1 VSDAELI
8 QELDG
13 ELSQAARTELG
24 ARLSNSAEVAARLE
38 LLRRRTARFS
48 ELLGTIDPAEAR
60 VQASRR
66 NARVEVVRQARSPRL
81 SRYRPL
87 LQVAAAIALLLG
99 VLFIV
104 PPVRA
109 WMIDRV
115 RDLAGA
121 LGFES
126 PATSRESPV
135 VPQAA
140 PREADVTITFALES
154 DTLDVFAA
162 QRAGR
167 IILRR
172 TTASSA
178 TAEAAGVS
186 GTELVFLPGRLR
198 IEGPS
203 SPDAEYILTLPPRAA
218 AIRLHR
224 PDGTSVM
231 HPVPA
236 HGTEN
241 RIDLAQ

>member
-13 ELSQAARTELG
+13 ELSQVARTELG

-48 ELLGTIDPAEAR
+48 ELLGAIDPAEAR

-66 NARVEVVRQARSPRL
+66 NARAQVRQARSPGS
-81 SRYRPL
+81 SRFRPL
-87 LQVAAAIALLLG
+87 LQVAAAIALILG

-126 PATSRESPV
+126 PATSAEIPAA
-135 VPQAA
+135 PQAA
-140 PREADVTITFALES
+140 PRDADVSITFALES

-178 TAEAAGVS
+178 TAEAVGVS

-203 SPDAEYILTLPPRAA
+203 APDAEYILTLPARAV
-218 AIRLHR
+218 AIRLRRSDGSSTTHMV
-224 PDGTSVM
+224 PDARAET
-231 HPVPA
+231 
-236 HGTEN
+236 
-241 RIDLAQ
+241 RIELAR